1 VAVGRRLGY
10 PVNVAARKYHLYARY
25 DEGNDE
31 HLNLEATENRGF
43 CTPSDEEYRTG
54 KPSMSEDEIRGMG
67 WLRPLSNREALAICL
82 LNRSSC
88 LRGMGR
94 YEDANAA
101 LDQAAKYQPDTP
113 LAKRVLQKNRDVNR
127 NLIAADRWDALWG
140 ELEGLRAPTGGLMAE
155 HFRTR
160 RVEVQLFMN
169 QSTSILEIEKS
180 VTGLKEELARYRAE
194 ISDDGAK
201 IHAAF
206 GPVQTSVEQQKFAV
220 LLADVP
226 KPGRIRIS
234 REALPSE
241 YYWHGVPPELQGRL
255 AKLGSAQEIV
265 EEMNVF
271 HGEEASLRNLEA
283 QQAAS
288 HAGEGASLPPGWRA
302 QEHFQLSQI
311 GVRPD
316 SLPPTYRNMEIP
328 PELQRRL
335 VSRTQSLSAGRE
347 AAALD
352 EMRRFEGDQ
361 FQRRSVL
368 EAIQKRRQALDQ
380 QPSTQPPLEIEI
392 IDSQP
397 NPAPT
402 AAQPEAGPK
411 GPILPLTP
419 EPQSAIKTLTDGKG
433 KP

>member
-1 VAVGRRLGY
+1 
-10 PVNVAARKYHLYARY
+10 
-25 DEGNDE
+25 
-31 HLNLEATENRGF
+31 
-43 CTPSDEEYRTG
+43 
-54 KPSMSEDEIRGMG
+54 
-67 WLRPLSNREALAICL
+67 
-82 LNRSSC
+82 
-88 LRGMGR
+88 MGR

-101 LDQAAKYQPDTP
+101 LNQAAKYQPDTP
-113 LAKRVLQKNRDVNR
+113 LAKRVFQKNREVNR
-127 NLIAADRWDALWG
+127 NFIAADRWDALWG
-140 ELEGLRAPTGGLMAE
+140 EVEGLAAPTGGPLAE

-169 QSTSILEIEKS
+169 QSTNIAEIEKS
-180 VTGLKEELARYRAE
+180 VSGLKEELARYRAE
-194 ISDDGAK
+194 ISDDPAK
-201 IHAAF
+201 VHAAF
-206 GPVQTSVEQQKFAV
+206 GPARPSVEQQKFA
-220 LLADVP
+220 LMLAEAP
-226 KPGRIRIS
+226 QPGRIRIP
-234 REALPSE
+234 REAVPSE
-241 YYWHGVPPELQGRL
+241 YYWHGVPPILAKRL

-288 HAGEGASLPPGWRA
+288 HAGEEASLPPGWRA
-302 QEHFQLSQI
+302 QKRFQLSQI
-311 GVRPD
+311 GVRPN
-316 SLPPTYRNMEIP
+316 SLPQTYRTLEIP

-335 VSRTQSLSAGRE
+335 VSRTQNLSAGRE

-397 NPAPT
+397 NPDPT
-402 AAQPEAGPK
+402 AAQPETGPK